1 MGWVVQD
8 GRPDHASDLTGGPG
22 VRVGGRLKFGEIR
35 QTVLIDASP
44 AEVYEAYV
52 DPEKHAAFTG
62 QSATGSRKVGG
73 AFTAGDNY
81 VSGKYLALE
90 KGKRILQ
97 EWTTTEWPAGY
108 PPSLLELRL
117 RAKGKKTELVM
128 THTRVPEEQVE
139 YYAEGWKEFY
149 WTPLR
154 KYFAR
159 G

>member
-1 MGWVVQD
+1 LQ
-8 GRPDHASDLTGGPG
+8 
-22 VRVGGRLKFGEIR
+22 FGEIK

-52 DPEKHAAFTG
+52 DPKKHAAFTG
-62 QSATGSRKVGG
+62 QSATGSPKVGG
-73 AFTAGDNY
+73 RFTAGDGY
-81 VSGKYLALE
+81 ISGKYLVLE
-90 KGKRILQ
+90 KGKKILH

-117 RAKGKKTELVM
+117 RAKGKKTELTM
-128 THTRVPEEQVE
+128 LHTKVPEEQVD

-149 WTPLR
+149 WVPL
-154 KYFAR
+154 KKHFAK

>member
-1 MGWVVQD
+1 MQ
-8 GRPDHASDLTGGPG
+8 
-22 VRVGGRLKFGEIR
+22 FGEIK

-52 DPEKHAAFTG
+52 DPKKHAAFTG
-62 QSATGSRKVGG
+62 QSATGSPKVGG
-73 AFTAGDNY
+73 RFTAGDGY
-81 VSGKYLALE
+81 ISGKYLVLE
-90 KGKRILQ
+90 KGKKILH

-117 RAKGKKTELVM
+117 RAKGKKTELTM
-128 THTRVPEEQVE
+128 LHTKVPEEQVD

-149 WTPLR
+149 WAPL
-154 KYFAR
+154 KKHFAK

>member
-1 MGWVVQD
+1 MQ
-8 GRPDHASDLTGGPG
+8 
-22 VRVGGRLKFGEIR
+22 FGEIK

-52 DPEKHAAFTG
+52 DPKKHAAFTG
-62 QSATGSRKVGG
+62 QSATGSPKVGG
-73 AFTAGDNY
+73 RFTAGDGY
-81 VSGKYLALE
+81 ISGKYLVLE
-90 KGKRILQ
+90 KGKKILH

-117 RAKGKKTELVM
+117 RAKGKKTELTM
-128 THTRVPEEQVE
+128 LHTKVPEEQVD

-149 WTPLR
+149 WVPL
-154 KYFAR
+154 KKHFAK